1 MIDALD
7 PENSPDVDLLLKYF
21 RRIALSLGVSRF
33 KSWFLWT
40 RCYVFG
46 TMNLYE
52 AYDDAIR
59 TWKMVQ
65 SNKATLQTLIC
76 ELESYG
82 IDYGAGKYLQK
93 VFIN

>member
-7 PENSPDVDLLLKYF
+7 PENSPDVDLLIKFF
-21 RRIALSLGVSRF
+21 RRIATGLGVSRY

-46 TMNLYE
+46 TMNLYD
-52 AYDDAIR
+52 AYENVVK
-59 TWKMVQ
+59 TWKLVK
-65 SNKATLQTLIC
+65 SNRATLQTLIC

-82 IDYGAGKYLQK
+82 INYGAGNFFK
-93 VFIN
+93 I